1 MLSKE
6 PVPPAI
12 AKATL
17 WTPDLLSAPR
27 LADSVVTLP
36 TAIQIDMARSIR
48 PTPLL
53 QPAFTETALPEI
65 EPPLITWSRE
75 IASGETL
82 DAVLANAGVAAPARA
97 EIAIALGAE
106 YDLRRLRPGH
116 EITVIS
122 KGDGNP
128 SRVELAVDDGVRIET
143 VFGQEL
149 VTRVLE
155 PDPENGDVRGRGSDR
170 KLCLRGFEQ
179 GGHPCSLCG

>member
-1 MLSKE
+1 MKIRTVLAAVAVAGAFSVTAIAISGMLSKE

-36 TAIQIDMARSIR
+36 TAIQIDVARSTR

-82 DAVLANAGVAAPARA
+82 DAVLVNAGIAAPARA
-97 EIAIALGAE
+97 EIALALGAE

-122 KGDGNP
+122 KDGRK
-128 SRVELAVDDGVRIET
+128 S
-143 VFGQEL
+143 
-149 VTRVLE
+149 E
-155 PDPENGDVRGRGSDR
+155 PRGT
-170 KLCLRGFEQ
+170 
-179 GGHPCSLCG
+179 GG